1 MHFSARVVITAV
13 WRRIITRKSWLYFAI
28 GLVSLAVLL
37 VGAVQTEQILFRRG
51 VERLVGSV
59 RNMPFENPTAEQVR
73 QLLRQWPAEVH
84 TDGDCAQRCFQQ
96 IVLDSFAA
104 KHGQFFGNHER
115 LFWLYLLAGGHPARV
130 VADFDLSAG
139 IPQSVGVRFVLVCR
153 EDLPLTGNIY
163 FNTRA
168 QLGKH
173 PDTYRLSQLHP
184 TYRIYT
190 SGGCEGCRD
199 FSVSFLPGASQSDID
214 RLAQFDFSCLTRWLH
229 PCRTRSDMMPAAWQQ
244 HLQELKL
251 QN

>member
-1 MHFSARVVITAV
+1 MPFSARVVINAV
-13 WRRIITRKSWLYFAI
+13 WQRITTWRFWFYSAI
-28 GLVSLAVLL
+28 SLISLAVLL
-37 VGAVQTEQILFRRG
+37 VAAVQTKQMLFRRK
-51 VERLVGSV
+51 VERLVSSV
-59 RNMPFENPTAEQVR
+59 RNMPFENATAEQVR
-73 QLLRQWPAEVH
+73 QFLRQWPGAAH

-139 IPQSVGVRFVLVCR
+139 IPQSVGVRFVLVCG
-153 EDLPLTGNIY
+153 EDLPLIGNIY
-163 FNTRA
+163 FNTKA

-173 PDTYRLSQLHP
+173 PGTYRTSQLHP

-199 FSVSFLPGASQSDID
+199 FSVSFLPGANQSDIN
-214 RLAQFDFSCLTRWLH
+214 RLAQFDYSCLTRWLH
-229 PCRTRSDMMPAAWQQ
+229 PCRTRGDIMPAAWQQ
-244 HLQELKL
+244 HLQDESM
-251 QN
+251 QH